1 MSLLGNTARVKSK
14 GNFTKATRDRTV
26 EISEDHHGCI
36 KTLHFGNQG
45 GGYFAEKLWRKGF
58 GAVGGPRQ
66 RFCETSKESPVFAKV
81 PQHF

>member
-1 MSLLGNTARVKSK
+1 MV
-14 GNFTKATRDRTV
+14 AT
-26 EISEDHHGCI
+26 
-36 KTLHFGNQG
+36 
-45 GGYFAEKLWRKGF
+45 FAEKLWRKGF